1 MVGSR
6 WLRLDGPFHL
16 VGGQSG
22 RSPQHDGHG
31 GRHYAILTE
40 TNSCLLLVAQE
51 RAGSWMPL
59 AHGMFG
65 MGALIS
71 PQLLRLMEL
80 EAYYCIAAIYLIFV
94 MACFHFGSPFSMVNG
109 PVD

>member
-1 MVGSR
+1 MMVM
-6 WLRLDGPFHL
+6 
-16 VGGQSG
+16 GGG
-22 RSPQHDGHG
+22 
-31 GRHYAILTE
+31 HYAILTE